1 MALRVVG
8 AGFGRTGTNSLKLAL
23 EQLGFGPCHHMFE
36 VRDHPEQMPFWQ
48 AAARGETADW
58 DAVFAG
64 YGACVDWPAARYW
77 RQIAAH
83 YPDAKVLLS
92 VRPEEKWIKSVHST
106 IYPVMRDRNETPP
119 GQTRERL
126 DMAYE
131 IIVEQTFG
139 GRLDDAEHA
148 MAIYRAHGDEVRA
161 AIAPERLLTYDV
173 AEGWQPLCDFLAVP
187 VPDGPFPRTN
197 TTKDFR
203 ERRAMPNDR
212 GILPQ

>member
-64 YGACVDWPAARYW
+64 YGSCVDWPAARYW
-77 RQIAAH
+77 REIAAH

-106 IYPVMRDRNETPP
+106 IYPVMRDRDDMPP

-187 VPDGPFPRTN
+187 VPGSPFPRTN
-197 TTKDFR
+197 TTEDFR
-203 ERRAMPNDR
+203 ERRSMRDDR